1 MTGKYDNII
10 CEPIN
15 RGKTNYKAYLK
26 AEIEHLKKKP
36 ATLHTQSEVAR
47 IKYSCG
53 KVYNIRRFGGIINH
67 RWLF

>member
-1 MTGKYDNII
+1 MKYDSILN
-10 CEPIN
+10 ENIN
-15 RGKTNYKAYLK
+15 RGKVNYKKYLQS
-26 AEIEHLKKKP
+26 ELEHLKKKP

-53 KVYNIRRFGGIINH
+53 KVHNIKRFGCIITH